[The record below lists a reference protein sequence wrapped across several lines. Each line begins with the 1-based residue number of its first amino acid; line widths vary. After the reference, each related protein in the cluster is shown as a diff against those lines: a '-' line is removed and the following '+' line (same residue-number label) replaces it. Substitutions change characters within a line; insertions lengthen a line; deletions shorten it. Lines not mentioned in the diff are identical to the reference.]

1 MIGFA
6 TRFAIGGA
14 FRTLAPLLLAGGL
27 AVGLNT
33 CTSRLEAAGAAKY
46 RAAVLTAIGKDNA
59 AVAARERSR
68 ADAAEQHAAER
79 RATYEANEAVYRGRI
94 AALRSL
100 PPEQEGFQC
109 PEPDE
114 WRLLRHCPYYS
125 P

>member
-1 MIGFA
+1 MIGLPVLGIA
-6 TRFAIGGA
+6 VA
-14 FRTLAPLLLAGGL
+14 L
-27 AVGLNT
+27 AVTYGA
-33 CTSRLEAAGAAKY
+33 SAFMQVRSDIRDAGASEEREKFH
-46 RAAVLTAIGKDNA
+46 VAIATENA
-59 AVAARERSR
+59 AVASRANVR
-68 ADAAEQHAAER
+68 ADAAERREAER
-79 RATYEANEAVYRGRI
+79 KVAYEANEAVYRGRI